1 MIKTIQ
7 SLLCYLDEYT
17 GVFLMKKIMQL
28 KEVIVWFTS
37 TSKMFSVRVCVC
49 VCVCVFVCVC
59 ARARAQLCLS
69 LCDPLDYSLPGSSDR
84 GIFPAKI
91 LE

>member
-1 MIKTIQ
+1 MLTTIQ
-7 SLLCYLDEYT
+7 SLLGYLDENT

-49 VCVCVFVCVC
+49 VCVCVCMCVC
-59 ARARAQLCLS
+59 ARARALS
-69 LCDPLDYSLPGSSDR
+69 CV
-84 GIFPAKI
+84 
-91 LE
+91 